1 MLGTNFKWV
10 VRNGLVERVTFD
22 TSPVG
27 SEADNPGDICERE
40 VRESR
45 WKVSPETLRQQQVCN
60 IQKTVKA

>member
-22 TSPVG
+22 TSPVA

-45 WKVSPETLRQQQVCN
+45 
-60 IQKTVKA
+60 